1 MNLLA
6 VTGGAMGV
14 LGIPAAYEL
23 LRRRFLLIAPVLLC
37 LACAAGAEA
46 LNLKLG
52 LGQHYVAL
60 STAIFA
66 FLQLLIVLPKAKKPR
81 YTPRH

>member
-1 MNLLA
+1 
-6 VTGGAMGV
+6 MGV

-23 LRRRFLLIAPVLLC
+23 VRKRFLLMAPVLLC
-37 LACAAGAEA
+37 LVCAVGAA
-46 LNLKLG
+46 VLYKTLG
-52 LGQHYVAL
+52 VKEFYVAL

-66 FLQLLIVLPKAKKPR
+66 LLQLLIVLPKAKKAR